1 MKYGFYNI
9 WFMIYYGIHLWD
21 LFFIFVEKVIMQCD
35 KLTLPSS
42 VQDL

>member
-1 MKYGFYNI
+1 MGS
-9 WFMIYYGIHLWD
+9 
-21 LFFIFVEKVIMQCD
+21 FFIFVEKVIMQCD

>member
-1 MKYGFYNI
+1 MGSF
-9 WFMIYYGIHLWD
+9 L
-21 LFFIFVEKVIMQCD
+21 IFVEKVIMQCD